1 MTPKKPTA
9 GIILTAGMS
18 KRFKDGPKQLLSLK
32 GVYMIEYVIR
42 ASLDSKLNRI
52 FLILGHHH
60 KKILKALAEKNKYF
74 KNNRLEIVI
83 NRQYLQGMS
92 SSVRAG
98 LSSTGNMFG
107 SVMFLLGD
115 QPMVDSRLI
124 DLMLKRFYK
133 SDKNIC
139 VPVFKGKRGNPTIF
153 SREYFNL
160 LQSIEGDSGGR
171 DIILAN
177 PDDILKIDT
186 DSPAC
191 VFDIDTMDDLEELNN
206 DALVKKHPLR

>member
-9 GIILTAGMS
+9 GIILAAGMS
-18 KRFKDGPKQLLSLK
+18 ERFKDGPKQLLKLK
-32 GVYMIEYVIR
+32 GGYMIEYVIR

-52 FLILGHHH
+52 FLVLGHYHN
-60 KKILKALAEKNKYF
+60 KILKALAGNIKYF
-74 KNNRLEIVI
+74 KNDRLEIII
-83 NRQYLQGMS
+83 NRQYRQGMS

-98 LSSTGNMFG
+98 LASIGNKFG

-115 QPMVDSRLI
+115 QPMVDSILI

-139 VPVFKGKRGNPTIF
+139 VPVYKEERGNPTIF
-153 SREYFNL
+153 SREHFNL
-160 LQSIEGDSGGR
+160 LQRVKGDSGGR
-171 DIILAN
+171 RIILAN
-177 PDDILKIDT
+177 PDDILKIET

-191 VFDIDTMDDLEELNN
+191 VYDIDTMDDLM
-206 DALVKKHPLR
+206 AS

>member
-9 GIILTAGMS
+9 GIILAAGMS
-18 KRFKDGPKQLLSLK
+18 ERFQDGPKQLLRLK
-32 GVYMIEYVIR
+32 GGYMIEYVIR
-42 ASLDSKLNRI
+42 ASLASKIDRI
-52 FLILGHHH
+52 FLVLGHHH
-60 KKILKALAEKNKYF
+60 KKIHKALAENIKCF
-74 KNNRLEIVI
+74 KSDAFEIVI
-83 NRQYLQGMS
+83 NRQYRQGMS

-98 LSSTGNMFG
+98 LASTGNKFG

-139 VPVFKGKRGNPTIF
+139 VPVYKGKRGNPTIF
-153 SREYFNL
+153 SYEYFNL

-191 VFDIDTMDDLEELNN
+191 VYNINTMDDLM
-206 DALVKKHPLR
+206 AS

>member
-1 MTPKKPTA
+1 MIPKKSTA
-9 GIILTAGMS
+9 GIILAAGMS
-18 KRFKDGPKQLLSLK
+18 ERFKNGPKQLLMLK
-32 GVYMIEYVIR
+32 GGYMIEYVIR
-42 ASLDSKLNRI
+42 ASLDSKLNMI
-52 FLILGHHH
+52 FLVIGPHH
-60 KKILKALAEKNKYF
+60 KKILKALAENIKYF

-83 NRQYLQGMS
+83 NRQYHQGMS

-98 LSSTGNMFG
+98 LASTGNMFG

-191 VFDIDTMDDLEELNN
+191 VFDIDTMDDLE
-206 DALVKKHPLR
+206 KSYS

>member
-9 GIILTAGMS
+9 GIILAAGMS
-18 KRFKDGPKQLLSLK
+18 ERFKDGPKQLLKLK
-32 GVYMIEYVIR
+32 GGYMIEYVIR

-52 FLILGHHH
+52 FLVLGHYHN
-60 KKILKALAEKNKYF
+60 KILKALAGNIKYF
-74 KNNRLEIVI
+74 KHDRLEIII
-83 NRQYLQGMS
+83 NRQYRQGMS

-98 LSSTGNMFG
+98 LASIGNKFG

-115 QPMVDSRLI
+115 QPMVDSILI

-139 VPVFKGKRGNPTIF
+139 VPVYKEERGNPTIF
-153 SREYFNL
+153 SREHFNL
-160 LQSIEGDSGGR
+160 LQRVKGDSGGR
-171 DIILAN
+171 RIILAN
-177 PDDILKIDT
+177 PDDILKIET

-191 VFDIDTMDDLEELNN
+191 VFNIDTMN
-206 DALVKKHPLR
+206 DVMAS

>member
-9 GIILTAGMS
+9 GIILAAGMS
-18 KRFKDGPKQLLSLK
+18 ERFKDGPKQLLRLK
-32 GVYMIEYVIR
+32 GGYMIEYVIR

-52 FLILGHHH
+52 FLVLGHHH
-60 KKILKALAEKNKYF
+60 EKILKTLTENIKYI
-74 KNNRLEIVI
+74 KNNRLELII
-83 NRQYLQGMS
+83 NRQYHQGMS

-98 LSSTGNMFG
+98 LASIGNKFG

-115 QPMVDSRLI
+115 QPMVDSILI

-139 VPVFKGKRGNPTIF
+139 VPVYKEERGNPTIF
-153 SREYFNL
+153 SREHFNL
-160 LQSIEGDSGGR
+160 LQRVKGDSGGR
-171 DIILAN
+171 RIILAN
-177 PDDILKIDT
+177 PDDILKIET

-191 VFDIDTMDDLEELNN
+191 VYDIDTMDDLM
-206 DALVKKHPLR
+206 AS